1 MNKFQPFQ
9 PYLGHA
15 LYKVACC
22 SLDHHNCT
30 GLQFEGRRDGCFAM
44 CCIARSV
51 QHGCIGKGAHAA
63 VSVSGMVE
71 LACRLSIGS
80 SRCEAQP
87 ETAVSW
93 PQAQRALPPEL
104 LTAGAGEDLLTLN

>member
-1 MNKFQPFQ
+1 MRCA
-9 PYLGHA
+9 A
-15 LYKVACC
+15 LQGVYNMDA
-22 SLDHHNCT
+22 S
-30 GLQFEGRRDGCFAM
+30 R
-44 CCIARSV
+44 
-51 QHGCIGKGAHAA
+51 KGAHAA